1 MSDAAQLPSWVEVRV
16 LAPLVWHE
24 LVAEALLLGP
34 SGPPVSGIAF
44 GRPSL
49 GTAEPPEGFDYVRT
63 FLLQSDD
70 SPAVREELAAALRA
84 LAERVQAPELAELA
98 PEFHE
103 LPPEDYATSWRKT
116 WRPFRVGRL
125 CIIPPHEAEDHA
137 LRDGDRRLLLEP
149 GGAFGS
155 GRHATT
161 RDCLRVIQ
169 RRVRGGETV
178 LDAGSGSGI
187 LSVACAL
194 FGAQR
199 TLGFDVDPVASSY
212 ADVLAAQN
220 GTRDRCRFKTGGF
233 EVVQDTDGPFDVVL
247 ANIYSDVIQENAARL
262 HALCR
267 PGGWF
272 AFSGCAAQHRD
283 PTVLALE
290 AAGFRL
296 ERERVRG
303 RWHTFEGLRP

>member
-1 MSDAAQLPSWVEVRV
+1 MSAPTSEEQAPTWVEVRV

-24 LVAEALLLGP
+24 LVAEALLSAPGTHL
-34 SGPPVSGIAF
+34 SGIAF

-49 GTAEPPEGFDYVRT
+49 GTEEPPEGLDYIRS
-63 FLLQSDD
+63 FLLQSND
-70 SPAVREELAAALRA
+70 SPHVRDGLRDSLRA
-84 LAERVQAPELAELA
+84 LAERVQAPELEDLA
-98 PEFHE
+98 LEFHV

-116 WRPFRVGRL
+116 WKPFRVGRL
-125 CIIPPHEAEDHA
+125 CIVPPGDELATRADDLV
-137 LRDGDRRLLLEP
+137 LRLEP

-169 RRVRGGETV
+169 ARLEPGTTV

-194 FGAQR
+194 LGAR
-199 TLGFDVDPVASSY
+199 RALGFDVDPVASTY
-212 ADVLAAQN
+212 ADLLASQN
-220 GTRDRCRFKTGGF
+220 DVRDRCRFKTGGF
-233 EVVQDTDGPFDVVL
+233 EVLRDSDGPFDVVL
-247 ANIYSDVIQENAARL
+247 ANIYSDVIQEHAAELFARL
-262 HALCR
+262 R

-272 AFSGCAAQHRD
+272 AFSGCAAHHRD
-283 PTVLALE
+283 PTVE
-290 AAGFRL
+290 AVERAGFSL
-296 ERERVRG
+296 EHERVRG